1 VRRRIRKSRI
11 LEFKNGEASPAF
23 LDTGFWNSRILFP
36 VEDAG
41 LPRYVDECKREGGVR
56 RRIREFENSRI
67 QEWGTT
73 SGALGFSDSR
83 ILEF

>member
-1 VRRRIRKSRI
+1 VREKNSRI
-11 LEFKNGEASPAF
+11 QEWGGVSGF

-56 RRIREFENSRI
+56 RRIREFEK
-67 QEWGTT
+67 
-73 SGALGFSDSR
+73 F
-83 ILEF
+83 